1 MLDFRVYTFLELCK
15 TLNYTKTAENL
26 FITQPAVTQHI
37 KYLEEFYNCK
47 LFNYSNRVLTLTEQ
61 GNYLFKYFLTM
72 NSDEIKIKEDVLE
85 INSAEKNLHFG
96 ATLTIGEYIIPDMLL
111 KLAKLYPNINVKV
124 IIKDTKELLKE
135 LQNGNIEFALVEG
148 FFEKTE
154 YESIIYSKENFIGNV
169 KVIIKDTKELLK
181 ELQNGNIEFALVEG
195 FFEKTEYESIIY
207 SKENFIGVCS
217 PKNNLAKKNIGFE
230 DLLNERIILREE
242 GSGSRD
248 IFEKILYD
256 NNLSLKNFDKKYEL
270 ANIKAIKEL
279 VKEDRG
285 ITFIYERAVKKELEN
300 KELVRIGLKNF
311 KAKREFN
318 FIFMKNSI
326 HRDEYKKWFEI
337 LK

>member
-96 ATLTIGEYIIPDMLL
+96 ATLTIGEYIIPNMLL

-154 YESIIYSKENFIGNV
+154 YESIIYSKE
-169 KVIIKDTKELLK
+169 
-181 ELQNGNIEFALVEG
+181 
-195 FFEKTEYESIIY
+195 S
-207 SKENFIGVCS
+207 FIGVCS

-230 DLLNERIILREE
+230 DLLNERIIIREE

>member
-47 LFNYSNRVLTLTEQ
+47 LFNYSNRALTLTEQ
-61 GNYLFKYFLTM
+61 GSYLFKYFLTM

-85 INSAEKNLHFG
+85 IDSAEKNIHFG

-154 YESIIYSKENFIGNV
+154 YESIIYSKENFIG
-169 KVIIKDTKELLK
+169 
-181 ELQNGNIEFALVEG
+181 
-195 FFEKTEYESIIY
+195 
-207 SKENFIGVCS
+207 VCS

-230 DLLNERIILREE
+230 DLLNERIIIREE